1 MQRCPIW
8 LSIGA
13 PAILNIYNEVT
24 IHMVNSRVYS
34 ISLFINDLEENV
46 HGQVVKF
53 AKGNVMLQTAL
64 FLSV

>member
-1 MQRCPIW
+1 VSHMA
-8 LSIGA
+8 IGA

-46 HGQVVKF
+46 HGQMVKF
-53 AKGNVMLQTAL
+53 ANVADR
-64 FLSV
+64 SVSFSLTKA